1 MRKFQYE
8 SSSLRVAVLYGGTSA
23 EREVSLK
30 SGSAVIA
37 ALKSVDVDV
46 IGIDI
51 DKTGDWLPQIQQ
63 ADFDIAFLALHG
75 RGGEDGTIQ
84 GLLECLGIPY
94 TGSGVLGSALAM
106 DKLKTKQVWQTLGL
120 PTPGY
125 CWIDGTT
132 DLEAVWQ
139 KLEGKPLMVKPAHE
153 GSSIGMSKV
162 DRLDQLQSAV
172 AKAADLDSCVFVE
185 QWVTGKEFTVAILNG
200 EALPV
205 IGLETHHQF
214 YDYEAKY
221 LVNDTR
227 YLLPC
232 GLSADE
238 EKALQALSLEAFNAV
253 GCQDWGRVD
262 LMVDEQGKPQLLE
275 VNTLPGMTD
284 HSLVPMAAKAQGYS
298 FPELVLAVIEA
309 ARQRY
314 SANS

>member
-1 MRKFQYE
+1 MSNFQHL
-8 SSSLRVAVLYGGTSA
+8 STSLRVAVLYGGTSA

-51 DKTGDWLPQIQQ
+51 DKTGDWLPQLQQ
-63 ADFDIAFLALHG
+63 VNFDIAFLALHG

-125 CWIDGTT
+125 CWIDAST
-132 DLEAVWQ
+132 DLEEVWQ
-139 KLEGKPLMVKPAHE
+139 KLDGKPLMVKPAHE

-162 DRLDQLQSAV
+162 DRLDQLQAAV

-205 IGLETHHQF
+205 IGLETNHQF

-232 GLSADE
+232 GLSHE
-238 EKALQALSLEAFNAV
+238 QEKAIQALSLEAFNAV

-262 LMVDEQGKPQLLE
+262 LMMDEEDQPQLLE

-284 HSLVPMAAKAQGYS
+284 HSLVPMAAKAKGYS
-298 FPELVLAVIEA
+298 FPELVLAVIQA
-309 ARQRY
+309 AKQRY
-314 SANS
+314 GF

>member
-1 MRKFQYE
+1 MSNLQHLGT
-8 SSSLRVAVLYGGTSA
+8 SLRVAVLYGGTSA

-51 DKTGDWLPQIQQ
+51 DKTGDWLPQLQQ

-120 PTPGY
+120 PTPDY
-125 CWIDGTT
+125 YWVDAST
-132 DLEAVWQ
+132 DLGEVWQ
-139 KLEGKPLMVKPAHE
+139 RFGGKPLMVKPVHE

-162 DRLDQLQSAV
+162 DRLDQLEAAV
-172 AKAADLDSCVFVE
+172 GIAAGLDTCVLVE
-185 QWVTGKEFTVAILNG
+185 QWVSGKEFTVAILDG
-200 EALPV
+200 EPLPV
-205 IGLETHHQF
+205 IGLETNHQF

-232 GLSADE
+232 GLSRE
-238 EKALQALSLEAFNAV
+238 QEKEFQALSLAAFNAV

-262 LMVDEQGKPQLLE
+262 LMMDNEGQPQLLE

-284 HSLVPMAAKAQGYS
+284 HSLVPMAAKAKGYS
-298 FPELVLAVIEA
+298 FPELVLAVIQA
-309 ARQRY
+309 AKRRY
-314 SANS
+314 NF

>member
-1 MRKFQYE
+1 MSEIKKAV
-8 SSSLRVAVLYGGTSA
+8 SGMRVAVLYGGHSA

-30 SGSAVIA
+30 SGRAVIA
-37 ALKSVDVDV
+37 ALESVDIDV
-46 IGIDI
+46 VGLDVS
-51 DKTGDWLPQIQQ
+51 GDWLTKLQ
-63 ADFDIAFLALHG
+63 AIECDITFLALHG

-106 DKLKTKQVWQTLGL
+106 DKLKTKQIWQTLDL

-125 CWIDGTT
+125 CWIDAQT
-132 DLEAVWQ
+132 DLKEVWQ
-139 KLEGKPLMVKPAHE
+139 KLDGLPLMVKPAHE

-162 DRLDQLQSAV
+162 DRLEQLEKAV

-185 QWVTGKEFTVAILNG
+185 QWVQGKEYTVAILDG
-200 EALPV
+200 VALPV
-205 IGLETHHQF
+205 IGLETNHQF

-232 GLSADE
+232 GLSVE
-238 EKALQALSLEAFNAV
+238 EETAIKELSLAAFNAV

-262 LMVDEQGKPQLLE
+262 LMIDAQGKPQLLE

-284 HSLVPMAAKAQGYS
+284 HSLVPMAAKAYGYS
-298 FPELVLAVIEA
+298 FAELILAVIQA
-309 ARQRY
+309 AKRRY
-314 SANS
+314 GL